1 MLLHGNNQEIN
12 RKMKRFLFHTI
23 AIILTTWCMGCSHK
37 SSSHNNT
44 YVEEPIAIEYAQGFR
59 MAVGNDYSRIDIVN
73 PWDTT
78 TLLRTYILVDTDTP
92 FPAQLPQGAV
102 IRTPLRNSLV
112 FSSVHCSLLAE
123 LHCLDA
129 IGGICDSEYNY
140 IEELQA
146 RMQAGTLVDAGNSTS
161 PDIEQIIELNPDAI
175 LLSPF
180 ENVRHERLE
189 KTGIPIIECADYM
202 ENSPLGRAE
211 WVRLIGRLYGKA
223 ELADSLFKCIK
234 ESYIATAQ
242 KVASVQEK
250 PLVIT
255 ERRIGQVWYIPGGK
269 SYIAQL
275 LSDAGAEYPWS
286 DNNNTGSLALS
297 FENVLERGQEADFW
311 LIKYHAA
318 QDITYNDLKQ
328 EYAPNSRFKAFE
340 QRNIYGC
347 NTQYLRYYEE
357 TPFHPER
364 LLQDLGAIFHPT
376 LFEGHIPY
384 YYTPFDE

>member
-1 MLLHGNNQEIN
+1 
-12 RKMKRFLFHTI
+12 MKKVLFHTI
-23 AIILTTWCMGCSHK
+23 AMVLTIWSVGCSNK
-37 SSSHNNT
+37 ASQQGSKTSD
-44 YVEEPIAIEYAQGFR
+44 EEPVAIEYAQGFR
-59 MAVGNDYSRIDIVN
+59 MAQGNGYYRIDIVN

-78 TLLRTYILVDTDTP
+78 ALLHTYLLVD
-92 FPAQLPQGAV
+92 AQSQLPTHLPDGTL

-123 LHCLDA
+123 LQCLDA

-140 IEELQA
+140 IEELRA
-146 RMQAGTLVDAGNSTS
+146 RILAGTLADAGNSTA

-180 ENVRHERLE
+180 ENVRHDRLE

-202 ENSPLGRAE
+202 ENTPLGRAE
-211 WVRLIGRLYGKA
+211 WMRLIGRLYGCE
-223 ELADSLFKCIK
+223 ELADSLFMSIK
-234 ESYIATAQ
+234 ESYLSTKQ
-242 KVASVQEK
+242 KVDSAKHK

-275 LSDAGAEYPWS
+275 LSDAGAQYPWS

-311 LIKYHAA
+311 LIKYHAP
-318 QDITYNDLKQ
+318 QNFTYNNLKQ
-328 EYAPNSRFKAFE
+328 EYTPNSRFKAFN
-340 QRNIYGC
+340 QKQIYGC
-347 NTQYLRYYEE
+347 NTHYMRYYEE

-364 LLQDLGAIFHPT
+364 LLKDLGAIFHPT
-376 LFEGHIPY
+376 LFEGYTPY

>member
-1 MLLHGNNQEIN
+1 
-12 RKMKRFLFHTI
+12 MKRYIFHTI
-23 AIILTTWCMGCSHK
+23 AIVITAWCIGCSSK
-37 SSSHNNT
+37 PASQSNT
-44 YVEEPIAIEYAQGFR
+44 YAEEPIPVEYAQGFR
-59 MAVGNDYSRIDIVN
+59 MALGDGYNRIDIVN

-78 TLLRTYILVDTDTP
+78 ALLRTYILVDANTELP
-92 FPAQLPQGAV
+92 SHLPQGVV

-112 FSSVHCSLLAE
+112 FSSVHSSLLAE
-123 LHCLDA
+123 LQCLDA

-175 LLSPF
+175 LISPF
-180 ENVRHERLE
+180 ENIRHERIE

-202 ENSPLGRAE
+202 ENNPLGRAE
-211 WVRLIGRLYGKA
+211 WIRIFGMLYGCR
-223 ELADSLFKCIK
+223 EQADSLFNNIK
-234 ESYIATAQ
+234 NSYLSTAQ
-242 KVASVQEK
+242 KVANVESR

-286 DNNNTGSLALS
+286 DNDNTGSLALS

-318 QDITYNDLKQ
+318 QNLTYNDLKQ
-328 EYAPNSRFKAFE
+328 EYTPNTRFKAFE
-340 QRNIYGC
+340 QQHIYGC

-364 LLQDLGAIFHPT
+364 LLLDLGAIFHPT
-376 LFEGHIPY
+376 IFEGHTPY
-384 YYTPFDE
+384 YYTPL

>member
-1 MLLHGNNQEIN
+1 
-12 RKMKRFLFHTI
+12 MKRVLFHTI
-23 AIILTTWCMGCSHK
+23 AMVLTIWSVGCSNK
-37 SSSHNNT
+37 ASQQGSKTSD
-44 YVEEPIAIEYAQGFR
+44 EEPVAIEYAQGFR
-59 MAVGNDYSRIDIVN
+59 MAQGNGYYRIDIVN

-78 TLLRTYILVDTDTP
+78 ALLHTYLLVD
-92 FPAQLPQGAV
+92 AQSQLPTHLPDGTL

-123 LHCLDA
+123 LQCLDA

-140 IEELQA
+140 IEELRA
-146 RMQAGTLVDAGNSTS
+146 RILAGTLADAGNSTA

-180 ENVRHERLE
+180 ENVRHDRLE

-202 ENSPLGRAE
+202 ENTPLGRAE
-211 WVRLIGRLYGKA
+211 WMRLIGRLYGCE
-223 ELADSLFKCIK
+223 ELADSLFMSIK
-234 ESYIATAQ
+234 ESYLSTKQ
-242 KVASVQEK
+242 KVDSAKHK

-269 SYIAQL
+269 SYMAQL
-275 LSDAGAEYPWS
+275 LNDAGAQYPWS

-311 LIKYHAA
+311 LIKYHAP
-318 QDITYNDLKQ
+318 QNFTYNNLKQ
-328 EYAPNSRFKAFE
+328 EYTPNSRFKAFN
-340 QRNIYGC
+340 QKQIYGC
-347 NTQYLRYYEE
+347 NTHYMRYYEE

-364 LLQDLGAIFHPT
+364 LLKDLGAIFHPT
-376 LFEGHIPY
+376 LFEGYTPY

>member
-1 MLLHGNNQEIN
+1 
-12 RKMKRFLFHTI
+12 MKRFIFHTI
-23 AIILTTWCMGCSHK
+23 AIVITAWCIGCSNK
-37 SSSHNNT
+37 PSSHNNT
-44 YVEEPIAIEYAQGFR
+44 FVEEPIAVEYAQGFR
-59 MAVGNDYSRIDIVN
+59 MAQGNGYSRIDIVN

-78 TLLRTYILVDTDTP
+78 ALLRTYLLVDANTELP
-92 FPAQLPQGAV
+92 EHLPQGAV

-112 FSSVHCSLLAE
+112 FSSVHSSLLAE
-123 LHCLDA
+123 LQCLDA

-146 RMQAGTLVDAGNSTS
+146 RMQAGTLIDAGNSTS

-175 LLSPF
+175 LISPF
-180 ENVRHERLE
+180 ENIRHERIE

-202 ENSPLGRAE
+202 ENNPLGRAE
-211 WVRLIGRLYGKA
+211 WIRIFGMLYGCQ
-223 ELADSLFKCIK
+223 EQADSLFNSVKD
-234 ESYIATAQ
+234 SYLSTAQ
-242 KVASVQEK
+242 KVANVDNR

-255 ERRIGQVWYIPGGK
+255 ERRIGQVWYVPGGK

-311 LIKYHAA
+311 LIKYHAT
-318 QDITYNDLKQ
+318 QNLTYNDLKQ
-328 EYAPNSRFKAFE
+328 EYTPNSRFKAFE
-340 QRNIYGC
+340 QHHIYGC

-376 LFEGHIPY
+376 LFEGHKPY
-384 YYTPFDE
+384 YYTPIDE

>member
-1 MLLHGNNQEIN
+1 
-12 RKMKRFLFHTI
+12 MKRVLFHTI
-23 AIILTTWCMGCSHK
+23 AMVLTIWSVGCSNK
-37 SSSHNNT
+37 ASQQGSKTSD
-44 YVEEPIAIEYAQGFR
+44 EEPVAIEYAQGFR
-59 MAVGNDYSRIDIVN
+59 MAQGNGYYRIDIVN

-78 TLLRTYILVDTDTP
+78 ALLHTYLLVD
-92 FPAQLPQGAV
+92 AQSQLPTHLPNGTL

-112 FSSVHCSLLAE
+112 FSSVHSSLLAE
-123 LHCLDA
+123 LQCLDA

-146 RMQAGTLVDAGNSTS
+146 RILAGTLADAGNSTA

-180 ENVRHERLE
+180 ENVRHDRLE

-202 ENSPLGRAE
+202 ENTPLGRAE
-211 WVRLIGRLYGKA
+211 WMRLIGRLYGCE
-223 ELADSLFKCIK
+223 ELADSLFMSIK
-234 ESYIATAQ
+234 ESYLSTKQ
-242 KVASVQEK
+242 KVDSAKHK

-269 SYIAQL
+269 SYMAQL
-275 LSDAGAEYPWS
+275 LNDAGAQYPWS

-311 LIKYHAA
+311 LIKYHAP
-318 QDITYNDLKQ
+318 QNFTYNNLKQ
-328 EYAPNSRFKAFE
+328 EYTPNSRFKAFN
-340 QRNIYGC
+340 QKQIYGC
-347 NTQYLRYYEE
+347 NTHYMRYYEE

-364 LLQDLGAIFHPT
+364 LLKDLGAIFHPT
-376 LFEGHIPY
+376 LFEGYTPY

>member
-1 MLLHGNNQEIN
+1 
-12 RKMKRFLFHTI
+12 MKRVLFHTI
-23 AIILTTWCMGCSHK
+23 AMVLTIWSVGCSNK
-37 SSSHNNT
+37 ASQQGSKTSD
-44 YVEEPIAIEYAQGFR
+44 EEPVAIEYAQGFR
-59 MAVGNDYSRIDIVN
+59 MAQGNGYYRIDIVN

-78 TLLRTYILVDTDTP
+78 ALLHTYLLVD
-92 FPAQLPQGAV
+92 AQSQLPTHLPDGTL

-123 LHCLDA
+123 LQCLDA

-140 IEELQA
+140 IEELRA
-146 RMQAGTLVDAGNSTS
+146 RILAGTLADAGNSTA

-180 ENVRHERLE
+180 ENVRHDRLE

-202 ENSPLGRAE
+202 ENTPLGRAE
-211 WVRLIGRLYGKA
+211 WMRLIGRLYGCE
-223 ELADSLFKCIK
+223 ELADSLFMSIK
-234 ESYIATAQ
+234 ESYLSTKQ
-242 KVASVQEK
+242 KVDSAKHK

-269 SYIAQL
+269 SYMAQL
-275 LSDAGAEYPWS
+275 LNDAGAQYPWS
-286 DNNNTGSLALS
+286 DNNNTRSLALS

-311 LIKYHAA
+311 LIKYHAP
-318 QDITYNDLKQ
+318 QNFTYNNLKQ
-328 EYAPNSRFKAFE
+328 EYTPNSRFKAFN
-340 QRNIYGC
+340 QKQIYGC
-347 NTQYLRYYEE
+347 NTHYMRYYEE

-364 LLQDLGAIFHPT
+364 LLKDLGAIFHPT
-376 LFEGHIPY
+376 LFEGYTPY

>member
-1 MLLHGNNQEIN
+1 
-12 RKMKRFLFHTI
+12 MKRVLFHTI
-23 AIILTTWCMGCSHK
+23 AMVLTIWSVGCSNK
-37 SSSHNNT
+37 ASQQGSKTSD
-44 YVEEPIAIEYAQGFR
+44 EEPVAIEYAQGFR
-59 MAVGNDYSRIDIVN
+59 MAQGNGYYRIDIVN

-78 TLLRTYILVDTDTP
+78 ALLHTYLLVD
-92 FPAQLPQGAV
+92 AQSQLPTHLPDGTL

-112 FSSVHCSLLAE
+112 FSSVHSSLLAE
-123 LHCLDA
+123 LQCLDA

-146 RMQAGTLVDAGNSTS
+146 RILAGTLADAGNSTA

-180 ENVRHERLE
+180 ENVRHDRLE

-202 ENSPLGRAE
+202 ENTPLGRAE
-211 WVRLIGRLYGKA
+211 WMRLIGRLYGCE
-223 ELADSLFKCIK
+223 ELADSLFMSIK
-234 ESYIATAQ
+234 ESYLSTKQ
-242 KVASVQEK
+242 KVDSAKHK

-269 SYIAQL
+269 SYMAQL
-275 LSDAGAEYPWS
+275 LNDAGAQYPWS

-311 LIKYHAA
+311 LIKYHAP
-318 QDITYNDLKQ
+318 QNFTYNNLKQ
-328 EYAPNSRFKAFE
+328 EYTPNSRFKAFN
-340 QRNIYGC
+340 QKQIYGC
-347 NTQYLRYYEE
+347 NTHYMRYYEE

-364 LLQDLGAIFHPT
+364 LLKDLGAIFHPT
-376 LFEGHIPY
+376 LFEGYTPY

>member
-1 MLLHGNNQEIN
+1 
-12 RKMKRFLFHTI
+12 MKKVLFHTI
-23 AIILTTWCMGCSHK
+23 AMVLTIWSVGCSNK
-37 SSSHNNT
+37 ASQQGSKTSD
-44 YVEEPIAIEYAQGFR
+44 EEPVAIEYAQGFR
-59 MAVGNDYSRIDIVN
+59 MAQGNGYYRIDIVN

-78 TLLRTYILVDTDTP
+78 ALLHTYLLVD
-92 FPAQLPQGAV
+92 AQSQLPTHLPDGTL

-123 LHCLDA
+123 LQCLDA

-140 IEELQA
+140 IEELRA
-146 RMQAGTLVDAGNSTS
+146 RILAGTLADAGNSTA

-180 ENVRHERLE
+180 ETVRHDRLE

-202 ENSPLGRAE
+202 ENTPLGRAE
-211 WVRLIGRLYGKA
+211 WMRLIGRLYGCE
-223 ELADSLFKCIK
+223 ELADSLFMSIK
-234 ESYIATAQ
+234 ESYLSTKQ
-242 KVASVQEK
+242 KVDSAKHK

-275 LSDAGAEYPWS
+275 LSDAGAQYPWS

-311 LIKYHAA
+311 LIKYHAP
-318 QDITYNDLKQ
+318 QNFTYNNLKQ
-328 EYAPNSRFKAFE
+328 EYTPNSRFKAFN
-340 QRNIYGC
+340 QKQIYGC
-347 NTQYLRYYEE
+347 NTHYMRYYEE

-364 LLQDLGAIFHPT
+364 LLKDLGAIFHPT
-376 LFEGHIPY
+376 LFEGYTPY

>member
-1 MLLHGNNQEIN
+1 
-12 RKMKRFLFHTI
+12 MKRVLFHTI
-23 AIILTTWCMGCSHK
+23 AMVLTIWSVGCSNK
-37 SSSHNNT
+37 ASQQGNKTSD
-44 YVEEPIAIEYAQGFR
+44 EEPVAIEYAQGFR
-59 MAVGNDYSRIDIVN
+59 MAQGNGYYRIDIVN

-78 TLLRTYILVDTDTP
+78 ALLHTYLLVD
-92 FPAQLPQGAV
+92 AQSQLPTHLPDGTL

-112 FSSVHCSLLAE
+112 FSSVHSSLLAE
-123 LHCLDA
+123 LQCLDA

-146 RMQAGTLVDAGNSTS
+146 RILAGTLADAGNSTA

-180 ENVRHERLE
+180 ENVRHDRLE

-202 ENSPLGRAE
+202 ENTPLGRAE
-211 WVRLIGRLYGKA
+211 WMRLIGRLYGCE
-223 ELADSLFKCIK
+223 ELADSLFMSIK
-234 ESYIATAQ
+234 ESYLSTKQ
-242 KVASVQEK
+242 KVDSAKHK

-269 SYIAQL
+269 SYMAQL
-275 LSDAGAEYPWS
+275 LNDAGAQYPWS

-311 LIKYHAA
+311 LIKYHAP
-318 QDITYNDLKQ
+318 QNFTYNNLKQ
-328 EYAPNSRFKAFE
+328 EYTPNSRFKAFN
-340 QRNIYGC
+340 QKQIYGC
-347 NTQYLRYYEE
+347 NTHYMRYYEE

-364 LLQDLGAIFHPT
+364 LLKDLGAIFHPT
-376 LFEGHIPY
+376 LFEGYTPY

>member
-1 MLLHGNNQEIN
+1 
-12 RKMKRFLFHTI
+12 MKRILFHII
-23 AIILTTWCMGCSHK
+23 AIVITTWCMGCGNK
-37 SSSHNNT
+37 PSSHNST
-44 YVEEPIAIEYAQGFR
+44 FVEEPIAVEYAQGFR
-59 MAVGNDYSRIDIVN
+59 MAQGDGYSRIDIVN

-78 TLLRTYILVDTDTP
+78 ALLRTYLLVDADTEL
-92 FPAQLPQGAV
+92 PAHLPQGAV

-112 FSSVHCSLLAE
+112 FSSVHSSLLAE
-123 LHCLDA
+123 LQCLDA

-140 IEELQA
+140 IEELHA
-146 RMQAGTLVDAGNSTS
+146 RMQAGTLIDAGNSTS

-175 LLSPF
+175 LISPF
-180 ENVRHERLE
+180 ENIRHERIE

-202 ENSPLGRAE
+202 ENNPLGRAE
-211 WVRLIGRLYGKA
+211 WIRIFGMLYGCR
-223 ELADSLFKCIK
+223 EQADSLFNSVKD
-234 ESYIATAQ
+234 SYLSTAQ
-242 KVASVQEK
+242 KVANVDNR

-275 LSDAGAEYPWS
+275 LNDAGAEYPWS

-311 LIKYHAA
+311 LIKYHATH
-318 QDITYNDLKQ
+318 DFTYNDLKE
-328 EYAPNSRFKAFE
+328 EYTPNSRFKAFE
-340 QRNIYGC
+340 KRRIYGC

-364 LLQDLGAIFHPT
+364 LLQDLGAIFHPA
-376 LFEGHIPY
+376 LFEGHTPY
-384 YYTPFDE
+384 YYAPFDE

>member
-1 MLLHGNNQEIN
+1 
-12 RKMKRFLFHTI
+12 MKRVLFHTI
-23 AIILTTWCMGCSHK
+23 AMVLTIWSVGCSSK
-37 SSSHNNT
+37 ASQQGSKTSD
-44 YVEEPIAIEYAQGFR
+44 EEPVAIEYAQGFR
-59 MAVGNDYSRIDIVN
+59 MAQGNGYYRIDIVN
-73 PWDTT
+73 PWDTSA
-78 TLLRTYILVDTDTP
+78 LLHTYLLVD
-92 FPAQLPQGAV
+92 AQSQLPTHLPDGTL

-123 LHCLDA
+123 LQCLDA

-146 RMQAGTLVDAGNSTS
+146 RILAGTLADAGNSTA

-180 ENVRHERLE
+180 ENVRHDRLE

-202 ENSPLGRAE
+202 ENTPLGRAE
-211 WVRLIGRLYGKA
+211 WMRLIGRLYGCE
-223 ELADSLFKCIK
+223 ELADSLFMSIK
-234 ESYIATAQ
+234 ESYLSTKQ
-242 KVASVQEK
+242 KVDSAKHK

-275 LSDAGAEYPWS
+275 LNDAGAQYPWS

-311 LIKYHAA
+311 LIKYHAP
-318 QDITYNDLKQ
+318 QNFTYNNLKQ
-328 EYAPNSRFKAFE
+328 EYTPNSRFKAFN
-340 QRNIYGC
+340 QKQIYGC
-347 NTQYLRYYEE
+347 NTHYMRYYEE

-364 LLQDLGAIFHPT
+364 LLKDLVAIFHPT
-376 LFEGHIPY
+376 LFEGYTPY

>member
-1 MLLHGNNQEIN
+1 
-12 RKMKRFLFHTI
+12 MKRVLFHTI
-23 AIILTTWCMGCSHK
+23 AMVLTIWSVGCSNK
-37 SSSHNNT
+37 ASQQGSKTSD
-44 YVEEPIAIEYAQGFR
+44 EEPVAIEYAQGFR
-59 MAVGNDYSRIDIVN
+59 MAQGNGYYRIDIVN

-78 TLLRTYILVDTDTP
+78 ALLHTYLLVD
-92 FPAQLPQGAV
+92 AQSQLPTHLPDGTL

-112 FSSVHCSLLAE
+112 FSSVHSSLLAE
-123 LHCLDA
+123 LQCLDA

-146 RMQAGTLVDAGNSTS
+146 RILAGTLADAGNSTA

-180 ENVRHERLE
+180 ENVRHDRLE

-202 ENSPLGRAE
+202 ENTPLGRAE
-211 WVRLIGRLYGKA
+211 WMRLIGRLYGCE
-223 ELADSLFKCIK
+223 ELADSLFISIK
-234 ESYIATAQ
+234 ESYLSTKQ
-242 KVASVQEK
+242 KVDSAKHK

-269 SYIAQL
+269 SYMAQL
-275 LSDAGAEYPWS
+275 LNDAGAQYPWS

-311 LIKYHAA
+311 LIKYHAP
-318 QDITYNDLKQ
+318 QNFTYNNLKQ
-328 EYAPNSRFKAFE
+328 EYTPNSRFKAFN
-340 QRNIYGC
+340 QKQIYGC
-347 NTQYLRYYEE
+347 NTHYMRYYEE

-364 LLQDLGAIFHPT
+364 LLKDLGAIFHPT
-376 LFEGHIPY
+376 LFEGYTPY